1 MPAEATGSRTVLVT
15 GVSRYLGAVVAAR
28 LAADPGVDRV
38 VAVDTS
44 RPTGEAA
51 ALLAQHTGPAAA
63 KPTRRRKADEPA
75 VRRPADQQFGEKLEF
90 VPADIQNPLIAKV
103 IVDSGADSVLHMA
116 VLGSAARG
124 GVRSA
129 AKELNVIGTMQL
141 LAACQKAPAVRKLV
155 VKSSVAAYGASPR
168 DPAMFTEDTS
178 PRETPRGGY
187 SKDIIEIEGYLRGF
201 SRRRPDV
208 AVTVLR
214 FAPFIGP
221 SADTAMT
228 RYFSLPVV
236 PTALGY
242 DPRMQFVH
250 IDDALEVL
258 HRSVME
264 EHPGV
269 FNVAGDGVLP
279 LSQAIRRAGR
289 VPVPVPEI
297 GLFGVAEV
305 AKRSGM
311 FDFSLDQLDFLKHGR
326 VVDTS
331 RLFAEYGFRP
341 RRTIDAFDDFVR
353 GHELS
358 SVISPDNVAAMEG
371 LLVDQLRQARRSF
384 TSNTAGESGEDG

>member
-1 MPAEATGSRTVLVT
+1 MPPQSTGSPTVLVT

-28 LAADPGVDRV
+28 LAADPGVHRV
-38 VAVDTS
+38 IAVDTS
-44 RPTGEAA
+44 PPTGEAA
-51 ALLAQHTGPAAA
+51 ALLADDTEATA
-63 KPTRRRKADEPA
+63 KPDRRRRKAD
-75 VRRPADQQFGEKLEF
+75 RRLGDKLEF
-90 VPADIQNPLIAKV
+90 VRADIQNPLIAKV
-103 IVDSGADSVLHMA
+103 IVGSGVDTVVHMA

-168 DPAMFTEDTS
+168 DPAMFTEDTA
-178 PRETPRGGY
+178 PRQTPRGGF

-221 SADTAMT
+221 SADTTMT

-242 DPRMQFVH
+242 DPRMQFAH
-250 IDDALEVL
+250 TDDALEVL
-258 HRSVME
+258 HRSVLE
-264 EHPGV
+264 DHPGV
-269 FNVAGDGVLP
+269 FNVAGDGVLL

-305 AKRSGM
+305 AKRSGLI
-311 FDFSLDQLDFLKHGR
+311 DFSMDQLDFLKHGR
-326 VVDTS
+326 VVDTT

-341 RRTIDAFDDFVR
+341 RRTVEAFDDFVR
-353 GHELS
+353 GHDLT
-358 SVISPDNVAAMEG
+358 SVISPHNVAAMEG
-371 LLVDQLRQARRSF
+371 LLIDQIRQARRGF
-384 TSNTAGESGEDG
+384 APAGAGASAPGRHPAPREEG

>member
-1 MPAEATGSRTVLVT
+1 MPPEATGSRTVLVT

-28 LAADPGVDRV
+28 LAADPAVERV

-44 RPTGEAA
+44 PPTGELADLLTPDAGLAA
-51 ALLAQHTGPAAA
+51 VTPEG
-63 KPTRRRKADEPA
+63 RRLG
-75 VRRPADQQFGEKLEF
+75 QKLEF

-103 IVDSGADSVLHMA
+103 IVDSGADTVVHGA

-141 LAACQKAPAVRKLV
+141 LAACQNAPAVRTLV

-168 DPAMFTEDTS
+168 DPAMFTEDTA

-187 SKDIIEIEGYLRGF
+187 TKDIIEIEGYLRGF

-221 SADTAMT
+221 TADTAMT

-258 HRSVME
+258 HRSVTE
-264 EHPGV
+264 DHPGV
-269 FNVAGDGVLP
+269 FNVAGDGVLL

-297 GLFGVAEV
+297 GLFGVAEL
-305 AKRSGM
+305 AKRSGLV
-311 FDFSLDQLDFLKHGR
+311 DFSLDQLDFLKHGR

-331 RLFAEYGFRP
+331 RLSAEYGFRP
-341 RRTIDAFDDFVR
+341 RSTADAFDDFVR
-353 GHELS
+353 GHQLA

-371 LLVDQLRQARRSF
+371 LLVDQIRQARRGF
-384 TSNTAGESGEDG
+384 APAGAGTPAREGHSGEEG

>member
-1 MPAEATGSRTVLVT
+1 MPPEATGSRTVLVT

-28 LAADPGVDRV
+28 LAADPAVERV

-44 RPTGEAA
+44 PPADELAG
-51 ALLAQHTGPAAA
+51 LLAAEASPAGLS
-63 KPTRRRKADEPA
+63 
-75 VRRPADQQFGEKLEF
+75 RPRDQAGRELGDKLEF
-90 VPADIQNPLIAKV
+90 VRADIQNPLIAKV
-103 IVDSGADSVLHMA
+103 IVDSAVDTVVHMA

-124 GVRSA
+124 NGRSA

-141 LAACQKAPAVRKLV
+141 LAACQNAPAVHKLV

-168 DPAMFTEDTS
+168 DPAMFTEDTA
-178 PRETPRGGY
+178 PRQTPRGGY

-201 SRRRPDV
+201 SRRRPEA

-221 SADTAMT
+221 TADTAMT

-250 IDDALEVL
+250 VDDALEVL
-258 HRSVME
+258 HRSVVE

-269 FNVAGDGVLP
+269 FNVAGDGVLL

-289 VPVPVPEI
+289 VPVPVPEL
-297 GLFGVAEV
+297 GLYGFAEL
-305 AKRSGM
+305 AKRSGLV
-311 FDFSLDQLDFLKHGR
+311 DFSLDQLDFLKHGR

-341 RRTIDAFDDFVR
+341 RSTADAFDDFVR
-353 GHELS
+353 GHDLA
-358 SVISPDNVAAMEG
+358 SVISSDNVAAMEG
-371 LLVDQLRQARRSF
+371 LLVDQIRQARRGF
-384 TSNTAGESGEDG
+384 APATAGATTRHPGEDS